1 MSLIPVLHNVYSVQ
15 KVLDFVKLCI
25 TSDIIT
31 LIVMSKVGGAA
42 AQSGIPEAYK
52 LIFKEGKNLL
62 ILNDVSDVVEL
73 LHTDKVYFITC
84 SKDYEATLNDL
95 VNDIVNGKK
104 VIAVFNGSDV
114 EFSRQELKYGLKTII
129 PEYNKPISSI
139 SQATIVLYE
148 VTRALSKLKEE
159 RKS

>member
-1 MSLIPVLHNVYSVQ
+1 
-15 KVLDFVKLCI
+15 
-25 TSDIIT
+25 
-31 LIVMSKVGGAA
+31 MSKVGGAA